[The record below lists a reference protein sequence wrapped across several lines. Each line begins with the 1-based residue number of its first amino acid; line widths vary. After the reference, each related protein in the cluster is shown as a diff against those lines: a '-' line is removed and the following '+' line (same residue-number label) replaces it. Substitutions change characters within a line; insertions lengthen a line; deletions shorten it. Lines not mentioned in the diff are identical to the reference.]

1 MKFYYVI
8 YLVFILASC
17 KDDTLFEAISSSKSG
32 IEFNNLIVE
41 NDSVNPLDMVN
52 IYNGGGVGI
61 GDFNNDGW
69 PDIYFVGNRVSS
81 RLYLNK
87 GAQGAAF
94 EFSDVTEKAGVD
106 GKGRWGRGVA
116 IVDINNDGW
125 EDIYVC
131 NTLSKDSLQR
141 RNLLYVNQKE
151 TNDGIPVF
159 KELAA
164 EYGVDIHVQSTM
176 ANFFDYDN
184 DGDLDM
190 YLTVN
195 EASPEQNPNQFG
207 LIRFEGRRSM
217 GRLFRNEWDAK
228 LKHARYSD
236 VSLQSGMSLDG
247 FGHTATVVDLNQD
260 GWKDISVA
268 NDFLSSNILYINNQN
283 GTFTDRSRA
292 YFKHTSLNA
301 MGQDI
306 GDINNDGLADLVEL
320 DMNPE
325 DNYRKK
331 MMMMANNYA
340 SYLNFDLY
348 GYQYQY
354 VRNTLQLNQ
363 GPRVGPK
370 DSIGSPAFSEIS
382 FMSGIAQT
390 DWSWTP
396 LLTDFNNDGFRD
408 LIVTN
413 GYPKDVTD
421 HDFIAYR
428 DHPNETTTKS
438 DILAQIPVV
447 KIHNYAYQNTGDLT
461 FRDVTS
467 DWGFDKPTFS
477 NGAVYADLDND
488 GALDIVINNINDK
501 AFIYKNNARE
511 RDKENAHYLQLA
523 IVGDSLNVAGL
534 GTFVSIYYAGNK
546 QQVYEHTPYRGYLST
561 NQLIAHFGLGKV
573 VDIDSVVIK
582 WPNGKKQILQ
592 NVKADQRLTVS
603 SKNALVNYGWSV
615 PKLAINAL
623 FTDVTKEIGLTYRHK
638 EFDFIDFNIQKL
650 LPHKLSEYSPGLAV
664 GDVDGNGTDDLVIG
678 GNAHDPAQIFLQ
690 GRNGKFI
697 QRNAVP
703 QQHVQGDYK
712 DEGLLL
718 FDANGDSAL
727 DLYIARGGYKNAP
740 NSPGYQDKLYMNDGK
755 GNFAE
760 TSNALPSNLISK
772 FCVRAFDFN
781 RDGKLDLFVSGR
793 VEPWNYPKPVSS
805 VMLRND
811 SKDGYTKF
819 TDVTDEIAPALKH
832 IGLVCDAIVTDFDND
847 TWPDLILVGEWMP
860 ITFFKN
866 KHGRFNSV
874 TEKTGVGDKPGW
886 WNSIVAGDF
895 RHTGRMDYI
904 VGNAG
909 LNTLFKAS
917 DQYPVYVTAKDFDN
931 SGNYSAIPSLFLPD
945 QNRELKE
952 FPMHGREDLIKQMNI
967 FKKKYGNFRSFAL
980 TTMEELLSVEQR
992 KGAIR
997 MKANMLQSCFLRND
1011 GNGKFTLIP
1020 LPKQAQISILNGM
1033 VVEDYDGDGN
1043 LDVAITGNDY
1053 GTDVSIGR
1061 YDALNGLVLL
1071 GDGKGSFN
1079 PQSILQSGLYIP
1091 GNGKALVKLR
1101 SSQGRYMMFSSQNRD
1116 IVKAFELKRNVKNI
1130 LLEPTDM
1137 SAQIHYKNG
1146 KILKQEF
1153 TYGSSFLSQSG
1164 RFLTM
1169 AKDVKKV
1176 IITDYKGHQRLA
1188 ESYQVGTNLNIH

>member
-1 MKFYYVI
+1 MKFHYVL
-8 YLVFILASC
+8 YLAFALASC
-17 KDDTLFEAISSSKSG
+17 KEDTLFEAISSSKSG
-32 IEFNNLIVE
+32 IDFNNRIAE
-41 NDSVNPLDMVN
+41 NDSINPLDMVN

-61 GDFNNDGW
+61 GDFNKDGW

-87 GAQGAAF
+87 GAQGATF
-94 EFSDVTEKAGVD
+94 EFSDVTEKAGVE

-116 IVDINNDGW
+116 VVDINNDGW

-151 TNDGIPVF
+151 TNDGIPIF

-164 EYGVDIHVQSTM
+164 EYGLDIHVQSTM

-207 LIRFEGRRSM
+207 LIRFEGRRST
-217 GRLFRNEWDAK
+217 GRLFRNDWNATV
-228 LKHARYSD
+228 KHARYKD
-236 VSLQSGMSLDG
+236 VSSQSGMSLDG

-283 GTFTDRSRA
+283 GSFTDRSRE

-320 DMNPE
+320 DMNPK

-340 SYLNFDLY
+340 SHLNFDLY

-363 GPRVGPK
+363 GPRVGAG
-370 DSIGSPAFSEIS
+370 DSIGSPAFSEIG

-428 DHPNETTTKS
+428 DHPNETTIKAQL
-438 DILAQIPVV
+438 LAQIPVV
-447 KIHNYAYQNTGDLT
+447 KIHNYAYQNTGELT

-501 AFIYKNNARE
+501 ALIYKNNARE
-511 RDKENAHYLQLA
+511 RNKESAHYMQLN
-523 IVGDSLNVAGL
+523 IVGDSLNIAGL
-534 GTFVSIYYAGNK
+534 GTFVSIHYAGNK

-561 NQLIAHFGLGKV
+561 NQCIAHFGLGNVSKL
-573 VDIDSVVIK
+573 DSVVIK

-592 NVKADQRLTVS
+592 NIKADQRLTVY
-603 SKNALVNYGWSV
+603 SKNASVNYDWSK
-615 PKLAINAL
+615 PKLAVNAI

-678 GNAHDPAQIFLQ
+678 GNAHDPAQVFFQ
-690 GRNGKFI
+690 QQNGKFS
-697 QRNAVP
+697 QRNVVP
-703 QQHVQGDYK
+703 QQAVQGDYK
-712 DEGLLL
+712 DEGILL

-727 DLYIARGGYKNAP
+727 DLYIARGGYKHASNTPA
-740 NSPGYQDKLYMNDGK
+740 YQDKLYINDGM
-755 GNFAE
+755 GNFQEAP
-760 TSNALPSNLISK
+760 NALPINLTSK
-772 FCVRAFDFN
+772 LCVRALDFN

-793 VEPWNYPKPVSS
+793 VEPWHYPKPVSS
-805 VMLRND
+805 IILRND
-811 SKDGYTKF
+811 SRNGQAKF
-819 TDVTDEIAPALKH
+819 TDVTKDIVPALTN
-832 IGLVCDAIVTDFDND
+832 IGLVCDALVTDFDND

-860 ITFFKN
+860 ITFLKN
-866 KHGRFNSV
+866 KHGRFDSI
-874 TEKTGVGDKPGW
+874 TGTTGVGDKTGW

-909 LNTLFKAS
+909 LNTLFQAS
-917 DQYPVYVTAKDFDN
+917 EQYPVYITAKDFDN
-931 SGNYSAIPSLFLPD
+931 SGNYSAIPSLFLPN
-945 QNRELKE
+945 QNGALNE
-952 FPMHGREDLIKQMNI
+952 FPMHGREDLIKQMNS
-967 FKKKYGNFRSFAL
+967 FKKKYGSFKSYAGA
-980 TTMEELLSVEQR
+980 TMEELLSAEQR
-992 KGAIR
+992 RGAIR
-997 MKANMLQSCFLRND
+997 LKANMLQSCFLRND

-1020 LPKQAQISILNGM
+1020 LAKQAQISILNGM
-1033 VVEDYDGDGN
+1033 VVDDYDGDGN

-1071 GDGKGSFN
+1071 GDGQGNFN
-1079 PQSILQSGLYIP
+1079 AQTILQSGLYIP

-1101 SSQGRYMMFSSQNRD
+1101 SSQGRYMMIASQNRD
-1116 IVKAFELKRNVKNI
+1116 VVKAFELKRNVNNI
-1130 LLEPTDM
+1130 LLESTDM
-1137 SAQIHYKNG
+1137 SARVQYKNG
-1146 KILKQEF
+1146 KILNHEF

-1164 RFLTM
+1164 RFLTID
-1169 AKDVKKV
+1169 KDVVNV
-1176 IITDYKGHQRLA
+1176 IITDVRGQQR
-1188 ESYQVGTNLNIH
+1188 QVKNYHPK

>member
-1 MKFYYVI
+1 MKFHYVL
-8 YLVFILASC
+8 YLAFALASC
-17 KDDTLFEAISSSKSG
+17 KEDSLFEAISSSKSG
-32 IEFNNLIVE
+32 IGFNNLIAE

-61 GDFNNDGW
+61 GDFNKDGW

-94 EFSDVTEKAGVD
+94 EFTDVTEKAGVD
-106 GKGRWGRGVA
+106 GQGRWGRGVA
-116 IVDINNDGW
+116 VVDINNDGW
-125 EDIYVC
+125 DDIYVC

-151 TNDGIPVF
+151 TSDGVPIF

-164 EYGVDIHVQSTM
+164 EYGLDIHVQSTM

-207 LIRFEGRRSM
+207 LVRFEGRRST
-217 GRLFRNEWDAK
+217 GRLFRNDWNATLE
-228 LKHARYSD
+228 HARYSD
-236 VSLQSGMSLDG
+236 VSSQSGMSLDG

-283 GTFTDRSRA
+283 GTFTDRSRE

-331 MMMMANNYA
+331 MMMMANDYA
-340 SYLNFDLY
+340 SHLNFDLY

-363 GPRVGPK
+363 GPRVGAG
-370 DSIGSPAFSEIS
+370 DSIGSPAFSEIG

-428 DHPNETTTKS
+428 DHPNEMTTKAKL
-438 DILAQIPVV
+438 LAQIPVV

-501 AFIYKNNARE
+501 ALIYKNTARE
-511 RDKENAHYLQLA
+511 RNKENAHYLQLN
-523 IVGDSLNVAGL
+523 IVGDSLNIAGL
-534 GTFVSIYYAGNK
+534 GTFVSIHYEGNK

-561 NQLIAHFGLGKV
+561 NQLIAHFGLGNVAKL
-573 VDIDSVVIK
+573 DSVIIK
-582 WPNGKKQILQ
+582 WPNGKKHILQ
-592 NVKADQRLTVS
+592 NVKVDQRLTVY
-603 SKNALVNYGWSV
+603 SKNASVDYDWSK

-664 GDVDGNGTDDLVIG
+664 GDVDGNGTDDLIIG
-678 GNAHDPAQIFLQ
+678 GNAHDPAQVFLQ
-690 GRNGKFI
+690 QRNGKFL
-697 QRNAVP
+697 QRNVVP
-703 QQHVQGDYK
+703 PQAIQGDYK
-712 DEGLLL
+712 DEGILL

-740 NSPGYQDKLYMNDGK
+740 NTPAYQDKLYINDGK
-755 GNFAE
+755 GNFQEAP
-760 TSNALPSNLISK
+760 NALPTNLTSK
-772 FCVRAFDFN
+772 LCVRALDFN

-793 VEPWNYPKPVSS
+793 VEPWHYPKPVSS
-805 VMLRND
+805 IILRND
-811 SKDGYTKF
+811 SWNGQAKF
-819 TDVTDEIAPALKH
+819 TDVTKDIAPGLTN
-832 IGLVCDAIVTDFDND
+832 IGLVCDALVTDFDND

-860 ITFFKN
+860 ITFLKN
-866 KHGRFNSV
+866 KHGRFDSI
-874 TEKTGVGDKPGW
+874 TQTTGVGDKSGW

-895 RHTGRMDYI
+895 RHMGRMDYI

-909 LNTLFKAS
+909 LNTLFQAS
-917 DQYPVYVTAKDFDN
+917 EQYPVHITAKDFDN

-945 QNRELKE
+945 QHGALKE
-952 FPMHGREDLIKQMNI
+952 FPMHGREDLIKQMNS
-967 FKKKYGNFRSFAL
+967 FKKKYGSFKSYAGA
-980 TTMEELLSVEQR
+980 TMDELLSLEQR
-992 KGAIR
+992 TGAIR
-997 MKANMLQSCFLRND
+997 LKANMLQSCFLRNE

-1033 VVEDYDGDGN
+1033 VVDDYDGDGN

-1071 GDGKGSFN
+1071 GDGQGNFN

-1101 SSQGRYMMFSSQNRD
+1101 SSQGRYMMIASQNRD
-1116 IVKAFELKRNVKNI
+1116 VVKAFELKRNVSNI
-1130 LLEPTDM
+1130 LLKPTDM
-1137 SAQIHYKNG
+1137 SARVQYKNG
-1146 KILKQEF
+1146 KILKHEF
-1153 TYGSSFLSQSG
+1153 THGSSFLSQSG
-1164 RFLTM
+1164 RFLTID
-1169 AKDVKKV
+1169 KGVTNV
-1176 IITDYKGHQRLA
+1176 TVTDFKGRQQ
-1188 ESYQVGTNLNIH
+1188 QVRDY

>member
-1 MKFYYVI
+1 MKFHYVL
-8 YLVFILASC
+8 YLVLILASC
-17 KDDTLFEAISSSKSG
+17 KNDTLFETVPSSKSG
-32 IEFNNLIVE
+32 VHFNNLIAE
-41 NDSVNPLDMVN
+41 NDSINPLDMVN

-61 GDFNNDGW
+61 GDFNKDGW

-87 GAQGAAF
+87 GAQGATF
-94 EFSDVTEKAGVD
+94 EFDDVTEKAGVD
-106 GKGRWGRGVA
+106 GMGRWGRGVA
-116 IVDINNDGW
+116 VVDINNDSW
-125 EDIYVC
+125 PDIYVC
-131 NTLSKDSLQR
+131 NTLSEDSLQR
-141 RNLLYVNQKE
+141 RNLLYVNQKTTKE
-151 TNDGIPVF
+151 GVPVF

-164 EYGVDIHVQSTM
+164 EYGLDINVQSTM

-217 GRLFRNEWDAK
+217 GRLLRNDWDATV
-228 LKHARYSD
+228 KHARFRD
-236 VSLQSGMSLDG
+236 VSELAGMTLDG

-268 NDFLSSNILYINNQN
+268 NDFLSSNILYINNKN
-283 GTFTDRSRA
+283 GSFTDRSRE

-340 SYLNFDLY
+340 SYLNFDLH

-354 VRNTLQLNQ
+354 VRNSLQLNQ
-363 GPRVGPK
+363 GPRVGAK

-428 DHPNETTTKS
+428 DQPNETTTKEK
-438 DILAQIPVV
+438 ILAQIPVV

-461 FRDVTS
+461 FRNVTS
-467 DWGFDKPTFS
+467 DWGFNQPTFS

-488 GALDIVINNINDK
+488 GALDIIINNINDE
-501 AFIYKNNARE
+501 ALIYKNTARE
-511 RDKENAHYLQLA
+511 RDKENTHFLQLKF
-523 IVGDSLNVAGL
+523 VGDNLSVDGL
-534 GTFVSIYYAGNK
+534 GAFVFIHYAGK

-561 NQLIAHFGLGKV
+561 NQMIAHFGLGNV
-573 VDIDSVVIK
+573 VKLDSVVIK
-582 WPNGKKQILQ
+582 WPNGKKQLLR
-592 NVKADQRLTVS
+592 NVKVDKVLTVS
-603 SKNALVNYGWSV
+603 SKDAAINYDWAA
-615 PKLAINAL
+615 PKLAVNAL
-623 FTDVTKEIGLTYRHK
+623 FTDVTKEVGLTYRHK

-664 GDVDGNGTDDLVIG
+664 GDVDGNGTDDLIIG
-678 GNAHDPAQIFLQ
+678 GNAHDPAQLFLQ
-690 GRNGKFI
+690 QQNGKFV
-697 QRNAVP
+697 QRNVVP
-703 QQHVQGDYK
+703 EQTVPGDYK
-712 DEGLLL
+712 DEGILL
-718 FDANGDSAL
+718 FDANGDSAI

-740 NSPGYQDKLYMNDGK
+740 NTPGYQDKLYINDGI

-760 TSNALPSNLISK
+760 IPNALPTNLTSK
-772 FCVRAFDFN
+772 LCVRAVDYN

-805 VMLRND
+805 AILRND
-811 SKDGYTKF
+811 SQHGRTKF
-819 TDVTDEIAPALKH
+819 TDVTRDVAPTLIN
-832 IGLVCDAIVTDFDND
+832 IGLVCDALVTDFDND

-860 ITFFKN
+860 ITFLKN
-866 KHGRFNSV
+866 TNGHFVS
-874 TEKTGVGDKPGW
+874 TAQTTGVSDKPGW

-895 RHTGRMDYI
+895 RKTGRMDYI

-909 LNTLFKAS
+909 LNTLFQAS
-917 DQYPVYVTAKDFDN
+917 EQHPVYVTAKDFDN
-931 SGNYSAIPSLFLPD
+931 NGNYSAIPSLFLPD
-945 QNRELKE
+945 QDGKLNE
-952 FPMHGREDLIKQMNI
+952 FPMHGREDLIKQMNSV
-967 FKKKYGNFRSFAL
+967 KKKYVNFKSFAGA
-980 TTMEELLSVEQR
+980 TMDNMLSPEQR
-992 KGAIR
+992 EGAIR
-997 MKANMLQSCFLRND
+997 LKANMLQSCFLRNE
-1011 GNGKFTLIP
+1011 GSGKFTLMP
-1020 LPKQAQISILNGM
+1020 LPKPAQISILNGM
-1033 VVEDYDGDGN
+1033 VVDDYDGDGN
-1043 LDVAITGNDY
+1043 LDVAMTGNDY

-1061 YDALNGLVLL
+1061 YDALNGLLLL
-1071 GDGKGSFN
+1071 GDGLGNFSS
-1079 PQSILQSGLYIP
+1079 QSILQSGLYIP

-1101 SSQGRYMMFSSQNRD
+1101 SSQGNYLLIASQNRD
-1116 IVKAFELKRNVKNI
+1116 VVKAFKLKRSASIIPVK
-1130 LLEPTDM
+1130 PTDM
-1137 SAQIHYKNG
+1137 SARIQFKNG
-1146 KILKQEF
+1146 KTLKQEF
-1153 TYGSSFLSQSG
+1153 TYGSSFLSQSSRYLTIG
-1164 RFLTM
+1164 R
-1169 AKDVKKV
+1169 DVVNVTISNSIGQQRKIKV
-1176 IITDYKGHQRLA
+1176 
-1188 ESYQVGTNLNIH
+1188 N

>member
-1 MKFYYVI
+1 MKVHYVL
-8 YLVFILASC
+8 YLAFALASC
-17 KDDTLFEAISSSKSG
+17 KEDTLFEAISSAKSG
-32 IEFNNLIVE
+32 IDFNNLIAE

-61 GDFNNDGW
+61 GDFNKDGW
-69 PDIYFVGNRVSS
+69 QDIYFVGNRVSS

-87 GAQGAAF
+87 GAQGKTF

-116 IVDINNDGW
+116 VVDINNDGW
-125 EDIYVC
+125 DDIYVC

-151 TNDGIPVF
+151 TDDGIPIF

-164 EYGVDIHVQSTM
+164 EYGLDIHVQSTM

-207 LIRFEGRRSM
+207 LIRFEGRRST
-217 GRLFRNEWDAK
+217 GRLFRNDWNAT

-236 VSLQSGMSLDG
+236 VSAQSGISLDG

-268 NDFLSSNILYINNQN
+268 NDFLSSNILYINNRN
-283 GTFTDRSRA
+283 GTFTDRSRE

-325 DNYRKK
+325 DNHRKK

-340 SYLNFDLY
+340 GHLNFDLY
-348 GYQYQY
+348 SYQYQY

-363 GPRVGPK
+363 GPRVGAN
-370 DSIGSPAFSEIS
+370 DSIGSPAFGEIG

-428 DHPNETTTKS
+428 DHPNETTTKAKL
-438 DILAQIPVV
+438 LAQIPVV

-501 AFIYKNNARE
+501 ALIYKNNARD
-511 RDKENAHYLQLA
+511 RNKENAHYLQLN
-523 IVGDSLNVAGL
+523 IVGDSLNIAGL
-534 GTFVSIYYAGNK
+534 GTFVSIYYAGK

-561 NQLIAHFGLGKV
+561 NQLIAHFGLGNVAKL
-573 VDIDSVVIK
+573 DSVVIK
-582 WPNGKKQILQ
+582 WPSGKKQILE

-603 SKNALVNYGWSV
+603 IKNASVNYDWSQ

-678 GNAHDPAQIFLQ
+678 GNAHDPAQVFLQ
-690 GRNGKFI
+690 QRNGKFS
-697 QRNAVP
+697 QRNVVP
-703 QQHVQGDYK
+703 PQAVQGDYK
-712 DEGLLL
+712 DEGILL

-740 NSPGYQDKLYMNDGK
+740 NTQAYQDKLYINDGK
-755 GNFAE
+755 GNFQEAP
-760 TSNALPSNLISK
+760 NALPTNLTSK
-772 FCVRAFDFN
+772 LCVRALDFN

-793 VEPWNYPKPVSS
+793 VEPWHYPKPVSS
-805 VMLRND
+805 IILRND
-811 SKDGYTKF
+811 SQGGHTKF
-819 TDVTDEIAPALKH
+819 TDVTKEVAPALTN
-832 IGLVCDAIVTDFDND
+832 IGLVCDALVTDFDDD
-847 TWPDLILVGEWMP
+847 TWQDLILVGEWMP
-860 ITFFKN
+860 ITFLKN
-866 KHGRFNSV
+866 KHGRFDSI
-874 TEKTGVGDKPGW
+874 TQTTGVGDKPGW

-895 RHTGRMDYI
+895 RHTGRMDFI

-909 LNTLFKAS
+909 LNTLFQAS
-917 DQYPVYVTAKDFDN
+917 EQYPVYITAKDFDN
-931 SGNYSAIPSLFLPD
+931 SGNYSAIPSLFLPN
-945 QNRELKE
+945 QHGALKE
-952 FPMHGREDLIKQMNI
+952 FPMHGREDLIKQMNS
-967 FKKKYGNFRSFAL
+967 FKKKYGSFKSYAGA
-980 TTMEELLSVEQR
+980 TMDELLSAEQR
-992 KGAIR
+992 TGAIR
-997 MKANMLQSCFLRND
+997 LKANMLQSCFLRNE

-1033 VVEDYDGDGN
+1033 VVDDYDGDGN

-1071 GDGKGSFN
+1071 GDGQGNFN
-1079 PQSILQSGLYIP
+1079 PQSILQSGIYIP

-1101 SSQGRYMMFSSQNRD
+1101 SSDRSYMMVASQNRD
-1116 IVKAFELKRNVKNI
+1116 VVKAFELKRNVNNI
-1130 LLEPTDM
+1130 PLKSTDI
-1137 SAQIHYKNG
+1137 SARVQYKNG
-1146 KILKQEF
+1146 KILKHEF

-1164 RFLTM
+1164 RFLTID
-1169 AKDVKKV
+1169 KDVRNV
-1176 IITDYKGHQRLA
+1176 TITDYQGRQR
-1188 ESYQVGTNLNIH
+1188 QVKDY

>member
-1 MKFYYVI
+1 MKFHYVL
-8 YLVFILASC
+8 YFVFVLASC

-32 IEFNNLIVE
+32 IQFNNLIAE
-41 NDSVNPLDMVN
+41 NDSINPLDMVN

-61 GDFNNDGW
+61 GDFNKDGW

-87 GAQGAAF
+87 GAQGATF
-94 EFSDVTEKAGVD
+94 EFSDVTKKAGVD
-106 GKGRWGRGVA
+106 GDGRWGRGVA
-116 IVDINNDGW
+116 IVDIKNDGW

-151 TNDGIPVF
+151 TNDGVPIF

-164 EYGVDIHVQSTM
+164 EYGLDIHVQSTM

-207 LIRFEGRRSM
+207 LIRFEGRRST
-217 GRLFRNEWDAK
+217 GRLFCNDWDAAV
-228 LKHARYSD
+228 KHARYTD
-236 VSLQSGMSLDG
+236 VSSQSGMSLDG

-283 GTFTDRSRA
+283 GSFTDRSRE

-428 DHPNETTTKS
+428 DHPNETTTKAK
-438 DILAQIPVV
+438 ILAQIPVV
-447 KIHNYAYQNTGDLT
+447 KIPNYAYQNTGDLT

-467 DWGFDKPTFS
+467 DWGFDQPTFS

-501 AFIYKNNARE
+501 ALIYKNNARE
-511 RDKENAHYLQLA
+511 RDKENAHYLQLT

-534 GTFVSIYYAGNK
+534 GTFVSIHYAGNK

-561 NQLIAHFGLGKV
+561 NQLIAHFGLGNV
-573 VDIDSVVIK
+573 VKLDSVVVK
-582 WPNGKKQILQ
+582 WPNGKKQVMQ
-592 NVKADQRLTVS
+592 NVKVDQRLTVS
-603 SKNALVNYGWSV
+603 SKNASVNYDWSE
-615 PKLAINAL
+615 PKLAVNAL
-623 FTDVTKEIGLTYRHK
+623 FTDVTKEVGLTYRHK

-678 GNAHDPAQIFLQ
+678 GNAHDPAKIFLQ
-690 GRNGKFI
+690 QRNGKFS
-697 QRNAVP
+697 QRNVVP
-703 QQHVQGDYK
+703 QQAVQGDYK
-712 DEGLLL
+712 DEGILL

-740 NSPGYQDKLYMNDGK
+740 NTSGYQDKLYMNDGK

-760 TSNALPSNLISK
+760 ASNALPTNLTSK
-772 FCVRAFDFN
+772 FCVRAVDFN
-781 RDGKLDLFVSGR
+781 RDEKLDLFVSGR
-793 VEPWNYPKPVSS
+793 VEPWHYPKPVSS

-811 SKDGYTKF
+811 SQNGYTKF
-819 TDVTDEIAPALKH
+819 TDVTKEVAPALTD
-832 IGLVCDAIVTDFDND
+832 IGLVCDALVTDFDND
-847 TWPDLILVGEWMP
+847 TWPDLIFVGEWMP
-860 ITFFKN
+860 ITFLKN
-866 KHGRFNSV
+866 KNGRFNSI
-874 TEKTGVGDKPGW
+874 TETTGVGDKPGW

-909 LNTLFKAS
+909 LNTLFQAS
-917 DQYPVYVTAKDFDN
+917 EQHPVYITAKDFDN
-931 SGNYSAIPSLFLPD
+931 SGNYSAIPSLFLPN
-945 QNRELKE
+945 QNGELKE
-952 FPMHGREDLIKQMNI
+952 FPMHGREDLIKQMNS
-967 FKKKYGNFRSFAL
+967 FKKKYGDFKSFAE
-980 TTMEELLSVEQR
+980 TPMEDLLSVEQR
-992 KGAIR
+992 QGAIR
-997 MKANMLQSCFLRND
+997 LKANMLQSCFLRND
-1011 GNGKFTLIP
+1011 GNGKFALIP

-1033 VVEDYDGDGN
+1033 VVDDYDGDGN
-1043 LDVAITGNDY
+1043 LDVAITGNDH

-1071 GDGKGSFN
+1071 GDGRGNFN

-1101 SSQGRYMMFSSQNRD
+1101 SSHGRYMLIASQNRD
-1116 IVKAFELKRNVKNI
+1116 VVKAFELKRNVHYIPLKI
-1130 LLEPTDM
+1130 TDM
-1137 SAQIHYKNG
+1137 SARVQYKNG

-1164 RFLTM
+1164 RFLTID
-1169 AKDVKKV
+1169 KDVANV
-1176 IITDYKGHQRLA
+1176 TITDSRGQQLQVKGDEGLH
-1188 ESYQVGTNLNIH
+1188 

>member
-1 MKFYYVI
+1 MKFHYVL
-8 YLVFILASC
+8 YLVFVLASC

-32 IEFNNLIVE
+32 IEFNNLIAE
-41 NDSVNPLDMVN
+41 NDSVNALDMVN

-61 GDFNNDGW
+61 GDFNKDGW

-81 RLYLNK
+81 RLYLNN
-87 GAQGAAF
+87 GAQGATF

-125 EDIYVC
+125 DDIYIC
-131 NTLSKDSLQR
+131 NTLSKDSLRR
-141 RNLLYVNQKE
+141 RNILYVNQKE
-151 TNDGIPVF
+151 TNDGVPIF

-164 EYGVDIHVQSTM
+164 EYGLDIHVQSTM

-207 LIRFEGRRSM
+207 LIRFEGRRST
-217 GRLFRNEWDAK
+217 GRLFRNDWNAT
-228 LKHARYSD
+228 LKHGRYSD
-236 VSLQSGMSLDG
+236 VSSQSGMSLDG
-247 FGHTATVVDLNQD
+247 FGHTATLVDLNQD

-283 GTFTDRSRA
+283 GSFTDRSRE

-306 GDINNDGLADLVEL
+306 GDINNDGFADLVEL

-340 SYLNFDLY
+340 SYLNFDHY

-428 DHPNETTTKS
+428 DQPVETTTKAK
-438 DILAQIPVV
+438 ILAQIPVV

-467 DWGFDKPTFS
+467 DWGFDQPTFS

-501 AFIYKNNARE
+501 ALIYKNNARE
-511 RDKENAHYLQLA
+511 RDKENAHYLQLTMM
-523 IVGDSLNVAGL
+523 GDSMNVAGL

-561 NQLIAHFGLGKV
+561 NQLIAHFGLGNIVKL
-573 VDIDSVVIK
+573 DSVVIK
-582 WPNGKKQILQ
+582 WPNGKKQVLQ
-592 NVKADQRLTVS
+592 NVKADQRLTVY
-603 SKNALVNYGWSV
+603 SKNASVNYDWSKL
-615 PKLAINAL
+615 KLAANAL

-678 GNAHDPAQIFLQ
+678 GNAHDPAQLFLQ
-690 GRNGKFI
+690 QRNGKFS
-697 QRNAVP
+697 QRNVVP
-703 QQHVQGDYK
+703 EQAIEGDYK
-712 DEGLLL
+712 DEGILL

-727 DLYIARGGYKNAP
+727 DLYMARGGYKNAIKT
-740 NSPGYQDKLYMNDGK
+740 PGYQDKLYINDGK

-760 TSNALPSNLISK
+760 TSNALPANLTSK
-772 FCVRAFDFN
+772 FCVRAVDFN

-793 VEPWNYPKPVSS
+793 VEPWHYPKPVSS
-805 VMLRND
+805 VILRND
-811 SKDGYTKF
+811 SQDGYIKF
-819 TDVTDEIAPALKH
+819 TDVTKDVAPNLAN
-832 IGLVCDAIVTDFDND
+832 IGLVCDALITDFDND

-860 ITFFKN
+860 ITFLKN
-866 KHGRFNSV
+866 KNGRFNSI
-874 TEKTGVGDKPGW
+874 TETTGVGDKPGW

-909 LNTLFKAS
+909 LNTLFQAS
-917 DQYPVYVTAKDFDN
+917 EQYPVYITAKDFDN

-945 QNRELKE
+945 QNGEPKE
-952 FPMHGREDLIKQMNI
+952 FPMHGREDLIKQMNS
-967 FKKKYGNFRSFAL
+967 FKKKYGNFKSFAGA
-980 TTMEELLSVEQR
+980 TMEELLSVDQR

-997 MKANMLQSCFLRND
+997 LKANMLQSCFLQNE

-1033 VVEDYDGDGN
+1033 VVDDYDGDGN

-1071 GDGKGSFN
+1071 GDGHGNFN

-1101 SSQGRYMMFSSQNRD
+1101 SSNGRYMLIASQNRD
-1116 IVKAFELKRNVKNI
+1116 VVKAFELKRNVNNM
-1130 LLEPTDM
+1130 LLKPTDM
-1137 SAQIHYKNG
+1137 SARVHYING
-1146 KILKQEF
+1146 KILKHEF

-1164 RFLTM
+1164 RFLTID
-1169 AKDVKKV
+1169 KDVTNV
-1176 IITDYKGHQRLA
+1176 VITDYKGQQR
-1188 ESYQVGTNLNIH
+1188 QVTDYHPK

>member
-1 MKFYYVI
+1 MKFHYVL
-8 YLVFILASC
+8 YLVLMLTSC
-17 KDDTLFEAISSSKSG
+17 KNDTLFEAILSSKSG
-32 IEFNNLIVE
+32 IQFTNLIAE

-52 IYNGGGVGI
+52 MYNGGGVGI
-61 GDFNNDGW
+61 GDFNKDGW

-87 GAQGAAF
+87 GGQGATF
-94 EFSDVTEKAGVD
+94 EFDDVTEKAGVN
-106 GKGRWGRGVA
+106 GEGRWGRGVA
-116 IVDINNDGW
+116 VVDINNDGW
-125 EDIYVC
+125 PDIYVC

-141 RNLLYVNQKE
+141 RNLLYVNQKIMKE
-151 TNDGIPVF
+151 GVPVF

-164 EYGVDIHVQSTM
+164 EYGLDINVQSTM

-207 LIRFEGRRSM
+207 LIRFDGRRST
-217 GRLFRNEWDAK
+217 GRLLRNDWNASV
-228 LKHARYSD
+228 KHARFSD
-236 VSLQSGMSLDG
+236 VSAQAGMTLDG

-268 NDFLSSNILYINNQN
+268 NDFLSSNILYINNRN
-283 GTFTDRSRA
+283 GSFTDRSRE

-331 MMMMANNYA
+331 MMMMANNYV
-340 SYLNFDLY
+340 SYLNFDLH

-363 GPRVGPK
+363 GPRVGAQ

-428 DHPNETTTKS
+428 DQPNETTTKAK
-438 DILAQIPVV
+438 ILAQIPVV

-467 DWGFDKPTFS
+467 DWGFDQPSFS

-488 GALDIVINNINDK
+488 GALDIVINNINDE
-501 AFIYKNNARE
+501 ALIYKNNARK
-511 RDKENAHYLQLA
+511 RDKDNTHFLQLKFA
-523 IVGDSLNVAGL
+523 GDSLNVDGL
-534 GTFVSIYYAGNK
+534 GAFVSIYYAGGK

-561 NQLIAHFGLGKV
+561 NQMIAHFGLGNV
-573 VDIDSVVIK
+573 TTIDSVVIK
-582 WPNGKKQILQ
+582 WPNGKKQVLR
-592 NVKADQRLTVS
+592 NVITDQRLTVS
-603 SKNALVNYGWSV
+603 SKNASLNYSWSE
-615 PKLAINAL
+615 PKLAVNAL
-623 FTDVTKEIGLTYRHK
+623 FTDVTKAVGLTYRHK

-664 GDVDGNGTDDLVIG
+664 GDVDGNGTDDLIIG
-678 GNAHDPAQIFLQ
+678 GNAHDPAQLFLQ
-690 GRNGKFI
+690 QRNGKFT
-697 QRNAVP
+697 QRNVMP
-703 QQHVQGDYK
+703 EQTVSGDYK
-712 DEGLLL
+712 DEGILL

-740 NSPGYQDKLYMNDGK
+740 KTPGYQDKLYLNDGK

-760 TSNALPSNLISK
+760 TPNALPANLTSK
-772 FCVRAFDFN
+772 FCVRAVDFN

-793 VEPWNYPKPVSS
+793 VEPWNYPIPVSS
-805 VMLRND
+805 AILRND
-811 SKDGYTKF
+811 SQHGCIKF
-819 TDVTDEIAPALKH
+819 TDVTREVAPALTN
-832 IGLVCDAIVTDFDND
+832 IGLVCDALVTDFDND

-860 ITFFKN
+860 ITFLKN
-866 KHGRFNSV
+866 TNGHFVS
-874 TEKTGVGDKPGW
+874 TTQTTGVSDKPGW

-909 LNTLFKAS
+909 LNTLFQAS
-917 DQYPVYVTAKDFDN
+917 EPYPVYVTAKDFDN
-931 SGNYSAIPSLFLPD
+931 SGNYTAIPSLFLPD
-945 QNRELKE
+945 QDGKLNE
-952 FPMHGREDLIKQMNI
+952 FPMHGREDLIKQMNS
-967 FKKKYGNFRSFAL
+967 FKKKYVNFKSFAGA
-980 TTMEELLSVEQR
+980 TMEELLTDEQR

-997 MKANMLQSCFLRND
+997 LKATMLQSCFLRNE

-1020 LPKQAQISILNGM
+1020 LPKQAQISILNGI
-1033 VVEDYDGDGN
+1033 VVDDFDGDGN
-1043 LDVAITGNDY
+1043 LDVALTGNDY

-1071 GDGKGSFN
+1071 GDGGGNFN

-1101 SSQGRYMMFSSQNRD
+1101 SSQGRYMMIASKNRD
-1116 IVKAFELKRNVKNI
+1116 VVKAFELKRNVSNI
-1130 LLEPTDM
+1130 LLKPADM
-1137 SAQIHYKNG
+1137 SARIQYKNG

-1164 RFLTM
+1164 RFLTVD
-1169 AKDVKKV
+1169 KDVAKT
-1176 IITDYKGHQRLA
+1176 IITDYKGQQR
-1188 ESYQVGTNLNIH
+1188 QVKAY

>member
-1 MKFYYVI
+1 MKFHYVL
-8 YLVFILASC
+8 YLAFVLASC

-32 IEFNNLIVE
+32 IEFNNLIAE
-41 NDSVNPLDMVN
+41 NDSINPLDMVN

-61 GDFNNDGW
+61 GDFNKDGW

-81 RLYLNK
+81 RLYLNN
-87 GAQGAAF
+87 GAQGATF
-94 EFSDVTEKAGVD
+94 EFTDVTEKAGVD

-116 IVDINNDGW
+116 VVDINNDGW
-125 EDIYVC
+125 DDIYVC
-131 NTLSKDSLQR
+131 NTLSKDSLEL
-141 RNLLYVNQKE
+141 RNILYVNQKE
-151 TNDGIPVF
+151 TNDGVPIF

-164 EYGVDIHVQSTM
+164 EYGLDIHVQSTM

-207 LIRFEGRRSM
+207 LSRFEGRRSM
-217 GRLFRNEWDAK
+217 GRLFRNDWNAGLE
-228 LKHARYSD
+228 HARYSD
-236 VSLQSGMSLDG
+236 VSSQSGISLDG

-268 NDFLSSNILYINNQN
+268 NDFLSSNMLYINNQN
-283 GTFTDRSRA
+283 GSFTNRSRE

-306 GDINNDGLADLVEL
+306 GDINNDGLADLMEL

-363 GPRVGPK
+363 GPRVGAK

-382 FMSGIAQT
+382 FMSGVAQT

-428 DHPNETTTKS
+428 DQPNETTTKAN
-438 DILAQIPVV
+438 ILAQIPVV

-467 DWGFDKPTFS
+467 DWGFDQPTFS

-501 AFIYKNNARE
+501 ALIYKNNARE
-511 RDKENAHYLQLA
+511 RNKENAHYLQLTL
-523 IVGDSLNVAGL
+523 IGDSLNVAGL
-534 GTFVSIYYAGNK
+534 GTFVSIHFAGNK

-561 NQLIAHFGLGKV
+561 NQSIAHFGLGNV
-573 VDIDSVVIK
+573 VKLDSVVVK
-582 WPNGKKQILQ
+582 WPNGKKQVLQ

-603 SKNALVNYGWSV
+603 SKDASANYDWSV
-615 PKLAINAL
+615 PKLAANAL

-650 LPHKLSEYSPGLAV
+650 LPHKLSEYSPGMAV
-664 GDVDGNGTDDLVIG
+664 GDVDGNGRDDLVIG
-678 GNAHDPAQIFLQ
+678 GNAHDPAQLFLQ
-690 GRNGKFI
+690 QRNGKFS
-697 QRNAVP
+697 QRNVVLEQAVE
-703 QQHVQGDYK
+703 GDYK
-712 DEGLLL
+712 DEGILL
-718 FDANGDSAL
+718 FDANGDLAL

-740 NSPGYQDKLYMNDGK
+740 NTTGYQDKLYINDGK
-755 GNFAE
+755 GNFTE
-760 TSNALPSNLISK
+760 TTNALPTNLTSK
-772 FCVRAFDFN
+772 FCVRAVDFN

-793 VEPWNYPKPVSS
+793 VEPWHYPKPVSS
-805 VMLRND
+805 LILRND
-811 SKDGYTKF
+811 SQEGHTKF
-819 TDVTDEIAPALKH
+819 TDVTKDVAPGLAN
-832 IGLVCDAIVTDFDND
+832 IGLVCDALVTDFDND
-847 TWPDLILVGEWMP
+847 TWPDLILTGEWMP
-860 ITFFKN
+860 ITFLKN
-866 KHGRFNSV
+866 NNGRFNSI
-874 TEKTGVGDKPGW
+874 TETTGVGDKPGW

-904 VGNAG
+904 VGNTG
-909 LNTLFKAS
+909 LNTLFQAS
-917 DQYPVYVTAKDFDN
+917 EQFPVYITAKDFDN

-945 QNRELKE
+945 QNGEPRE
-952 FPMHGREDLIKQMNI
+952 FPMHGREDLIKQMNSV
-967 FKKKYGNFRSFAL
+967 KKKFGSFKSFAGA
-980 TTMEELLSVEQR
+980 TMEDLLSAEQR
-992 KGAIR
+992 KDAIR
-997 MKANMLQSCFLRND
+997 LKATMLQSCFLRNE

-1020 LPKQAQISILNGM
+1020 LPKQAQISVLNGM
-1033 VVEDYDGDGN
+1033 VVDDYDGDGN

-1071 GDGKGSFN
+1071 GDGNGNFN

-1101 SSQGRYMMFSSQNRD
+1101 SSDGRYMMIASQNRD
-1116 IVKAFELKRNVKNI
+1116 VLKAFELKHNVKNI
-1130 LLEPTDM
+1130 LLKPTDI
-1137 SAQIHYKNG
+1137 SARVKYKNG
-1146 KILKQEF
+1146 KMLKHEF
-1153 TYGSSFLSQSG
+1153 TYGASFLSQSG
-1164 RFLTM
+1164 RFLTID
-1169 AKDVKKV
+1169 KDVTNV
-1176 IITDYKGHQRLA
+1176 AITDFRGQQRQVKGNEDLH
-1188 ESYQVGTNLNIH
+1188 

>member
-1 MKFYYVI
+1 MKFHYVL
-8 YLVFILASC
+8 YLAFALASC
-17 KDDTLFEAISSSKSG
+17 KEDSLFEAISSSKSG
-32 IEFNNLIVE
+32 IGFNNLIAE

-61 GDFNNDGW
+61 GDFNKDGW

-94 EFSDVTEKAGVD
+94 EFTDVTEKAGVD
-106 GKGRWGRGVA
+106 GQGRWGRGVA
-116 IVDINNDGW
+116 VVDINNDGW
-125 EDIYVC
+125 DDIYVC

-151 TNDGIPVF
+151 TSDGVPIF

-164 EYGVDIHVQSTM
+164 EYGLDIHVQSTM

-207 LIRFEGRRSM
+207 LVRFEGRRST
-217 GRLFRNEWDAK
+217 GRLFRNDWNATLE
-228 LKHARYSD
+228 HARYSD
-236 VSLQSGMSLDG
+236 VSSQSGMSLDG

-283 GTFTDRSRA
+283 GTFTDRSRE

-331 MMMMANNYA
+331 MMMMANDYA
-340 SYLNFDLY
+340 SHLNFDLY

-363 GPRVGPK
+363 GPRVGAG
-370 DSIGSPAFSEIS
+370 DSIGSPAFSEIG

-428 DHPNETTTKS
+428 DHPNEMTTKAKL
-438 DILAQIPVV
+438 LAQIPVV

-501 AFIYKNNARE
+501 ALIYKNTARE
-511 RDKENAHYLQLA
+511 RNKENAHYLQLN
-523 IVGDSLNVAGL
+523 IVGDSLNIAGL
-534 GTFVSIYYAGNK
+534 GTFVSIHYEGNK

-561 NQLIAHFGLGKV
+561 NQLIAHFGLGNVAKL
-573 VDIDSVVIK
+573 DSVIIK
-582 WPNGKKQILQ
+582 WPNGKKHILQ
-592 NVKADQRLTVS
+592 NVKVDQRLTVY
-603 SKNALVNYGWSV
+603 SKNASVDYDWSK

-650 LPHKLSEYSPGLAV
+650 LPHKLA
-664 GDVDGNGTDDLVIG
+664 
-678 GNAHDPAQIFLQ
+678 
-690 GRNGKFI
+690 
-697 QRNAVP
+697 
-703 QQHVQGDYK
+703 
-712 DEGLLL
+712 
-718 FDANGDSAL
+718 
-727 DLYIARGGYKNAP
+727 
-740 NSPGYQDKLYMNDGK
+740 
-755 GNFAE
+755 
-760 TSNALPSNLISK
+760 
-772 FCVRAFDFN
+772 
-781 RDGKLDLFVSGR
+781 
-793 VEPWNYPKPVSS
+793 
-805 VMLRND
+805 
-811 SKDGYTKF
+811 
-819 TDVTDEIAPALKH
+819 
-832 IGLVCDAIVTDFDND
+832 
-847 TWPDLILVGEWMP
+847 
-860 ITFFKN
+860 
-866 KHGRFNSV
+866 
-874 TEKTGVGDKPGW
+874 
-886 WNSIVAGDF
+886 
-895 RHTGRMDYI
+895 
-904 VGNAG
+904 
-909 LNTLFKAS
+909 
-917 DQYPVYVTAKDFDN
+917 
-931 SGNYSAIPSLFLPD
+931 
-945 QNRELKE
+945 
-952 FPMHGREDLIKQMNI
+952 
-967 FKKKYGNFRSFAL
+967 
-980 TTMEELLSVEQR
+980 
-992 KGAIR
+992 
-997 MKANMLQSCFLRND
+997 
-1011 GNGKFTLIP
+1011 
-1020 LPKQAQISILNGM
+1020 
-1033 VVEDYDGDGN
+1033 
-1043 LDVAITGNDY
+1043 
-1053 GTDVSIGR
+1053 
-1061 YDALNGLVLL
+1061 
-1071 GDGKGSFN
+1071 
-1079 PQSILQSGLYIP
+1079 
-1091 GNGKALVKLR
+1091 
-1101 SSQGRYMMFSSQNRD
+1101 
-1116 IVKAFELKRNVKNI
+1116 
-1130 LLEPTDM
+1130 
-1137 SAQIHYKNG
+1137 
-1146 KILKQEF
+1146 
-1153 TYGSSFLSQSG
+1153 
-1164 RFLTM
+1164 
-1169 AKDVKKV
+1169 
-1176 IITDYKGHQRLA
+1176 
-1188 ESYQVGTNLNIH
+1188 